1 MISRL
6 LSRIVGKF
14 CHTHELAFASDFCPA
29 CVRARVVHDEVH
41 DSRPEWFRTGRTA
54 RAGRIEK
61 KEIA

>member
-14 CHTHELAFASDFCPA
+14 CEAHERAYTSDFCPY
-29 CVRARVVHDEVH
+29 CVRARVVHSEVH
-41 DSRPEWFRTGRTA
+41 DSRPAWFRTGRTA

-61 KEIA
+61 RSA